1 MNNIKE
7 ISKQLKSEGVNHVR
21 IKIDEKGNGWVI
33 PETESF
39 SAGMYAILDYKASYE
54 IPNKYL
60 DLQNVMKMVGEN
72 QDSNEMIVIYSVAGR
87 SIHGEIY
94 KAVKVIN

>member
-1 MNNIKE
+1 MMNINE
-7 ISKQLKSEGVNHVR
+7 ISSKLKSEGVNHIV
-21 IKIDEKGNGWVI
+21 IKIDERGDGVAI
-33 PETESF
+33 PETRSF
-39 SAGMYAILDYKASYE
+39 STGIYGISNYKASYE
-54 IPNKYL
+54 IPNQYL